1 MDNHS
6 LDVLGFDIIKER
18 LSLFACSELGK
29 RLCREIS
36 PKLEKTKIE
45 DDLKQVQQA
54 KEAISIFGRIPLAG
68 LKDINPILIKLDGN
82 GPCLDIQELL
92 TIRNFL
98 DVTQEVAH
106 WLSNIRDNY
115 SSIKLFKKRLVL
127 LDKLK
132 IRLDNCIDPS
142 GEVKDSASPLLAKI
156 RRELRQEKDKIIQIL
171 EGLLMEKDGKEAFQS
186 DFVTIRNDRYVIPVK
201 ANKKG
206 MLQGIVHDESGSGA
220 TLFIEPMIS
229 VDAQNKFY
237 RLKIKE
243 KDEIKRIIHE
253 LSELVMN
260 FSESLRVDLWTLGEL
275 DFIQSKALFSSATE
289 GIAPIISHDLIIRLR
304 GAKHTLLIFRHKDSP
319 EMGSEPVA
327 IDIELNRKTRAL
339 VISGPNTGGKT
350 VTLKMVGLLQIMVQ
364 SGLHIPVKE
373 GSELGIFNEIL
384 ADIGDEQDIEKDLSS
399 FSSHIK
405 NISRI
410 LNHIGPKSIVLLDE
424 LGSDTNPTE
433 GAALGMAVLEYI
445 LKKGA
450 LCLVTTHHNG
460 LKAYAASSE
469 NNEIRNASM
478 GFDPDLKKPTY
489 ILHMGFPGSSNALG
503 ICSKLGLPDEILE
516 KARTV
521 MGEGEVQLEDLLFK
535 IERDEGL
542 LKEELEKQKNISQ
555 QMESVKE
562 RYNLLLSSIKE
573 REKRIAKET
582 HSRIQATV
590 EQARKDIERLV
601 GELKRSELTS
611 KGIKSAHKELREVV
625 HKFTPKSYENKKY
638 KGLDIDKISIGQPVL
653 IYNLNE
659 EGVVSRIDQTE
670 NKVWVMVG
678 PLKFR
683 VKADELAPV
692 KGQDHKQSKEMVSS
706 ASMTIPINSSVL
718 TRDISTQLIVI
729 GQRVDE
735 ALQKIDKYLDN
746 AILAHL
752 SSVSIIHGKGT
763 GTLKKAIEE
772 FLNAHPQV
780 ASFRSGKLQEGGAGV
795 TVVELAA

>member
-6 LDVLGFDIIKER
+6 LNVLGFDAIKER
-18 LSLFACSELGK
+18 LSFFACSEPGK
-29 RLCREIS
+29 KLCYKIA
-36 PKLEKTKIE
+36 PKKDKIRIE
-45 DDLKQVQQA
+45 QSLAEVQQA
-54 KEAISIFGRIPLAG
+54 KETIFIFGRLPLAG

-82 GPCLDIQELL
+82 GMCLDIQELL
-92 TIRNFL
+92 AIGNFL
-98 DVTQEVAH
+98 DVTQGIIH
-106 WLSNIRDNY
+106 WLSHINDNY
-115 SSIKLFKKRLVL
+115 PSIKLFEERLVP

-132 IRLDNCIDPS
+132 IKLDSCIDPS
-142 GEVKDSASPLLAKI
+142 GEVKDSATPLLEKI
-156 RRELRQEKDKIIQIL
+156 RKQLRQEKGKIIQTL
-171 EGLLMEKDGKEAFQS
+171 EGLLREKDGKEAFQS

-229 VDAQNKFY
+229 VEAQNRFC

-243 KDEIKRIIHE
+243 KEEVKRILQE
-253 LSELVMN
+253 LSTVVLN
-260 FSESLRVDLWTLGEL
+260 FSESLRVNLEILGEL
-275 DFIQSKALFSSATE
+275 DFLQSKALFSIAIE
-289 GIAPIISHDLIIRLR
+289 GIAPIISLDPIIRLR
-304 GAKHTLLIFRHKDSP
+304 GAKHALLIFRHKDSP

-350 VTLKMVGLLQIMVQ
+350 VTLKMVGLLQSMMQ

-384 ADIGDEQDIEKDLSS
+384 ADIGDEQDIEKDLST

-410 LNHIGPKSIVLLDE
+410 LDHVSPNSIVLLDE

-433 GAALGMAVLEYI
+433 GAALGIAVLEYI

-460 LKAYAASSE
+460 LKVYASSQ
-469 NNEIRNASM
+469 NNEIKNASM
-478 GFDPDLKKPTY
+478 GFDPDLKRPTY

-516 KARTV
+516 RARTV
-521 MGEGEVQLEDLLFK
+521 MGEGEVQLENLLFK
-535 IERDEGL
+535 IEHDEGR
-542 LKEELEKQKNISQ
+542 LKDELDKQMMIRQ
-555 QMESVKE
+555 EMESIKE
-562 RYNLLLSSIKE
+562 RYNHLLSGIKE
-573 REKRIAKET
+573 RETRIAKET
-582 HSRIQATV
+582 HSRVQILV
-590 EQARKDIERLV
+590 EQARKDLERLV

-611 KGIKSAHKELREVV
+611 KSIKTAHKELREVV
-625 HKFTPKSYENKKY
+625 HKFTPKSSGHTRY
-638 KGLDIDKISIGQPVL
+638 KGLEIEKISIGQPVF

-678 PLKFR
+678 SLKFQ

-692 KGQDHKQSKEMVSS
+692 KSPAHTYSKETIS
-706 ASMTIPINSSVL
+706 AASRTIPIASSVL
-718 TRDISTQLIVI
+718 TKDVNTQLVVI
-729 GQRVDE
+729 GQRVDD

-746 AILAHL
+746 AVLARL
-752 SSVSIIHGKGT
+752 SCVSIIHGKGT

-772 FLNAHPQV
+772 FLSAHPQV
-780 ASFRSGKLQEGGAGV
+780 ASFRSGNLQEGGAGV